1 MNPVKN
7 WYLCGFSEAIIST
20 IEKNN
25 YEKPFPIQ
33 AQSIPMI
40 LSGRDVIGIAETGSG
55 KTFAY
60 LLPMLKHIGAQR
72 PVREG

>member
-1 MNPVKN
+1 MDPKAVTKYRKQAGDIKIRGKNLLNPVKN

-20 IEKNN
+20 IEKYN

-40 LSGRDVIGIAETGSG
+40 LSGRDLIGIA
-55 KTFAY
+55 
-60 LLPMLKHIGAQR
+60 
-72 PVREG
+72 

>member
-1 MNPVKN
+1 M
-7 WYLCGFSEAIIST
+7 

-25 YEKPFPIQ
+25 FQKPFPIQ

-60 LLPMLKHIGAQR
+60 LLPMLKHVSSQR
-72 PVREG
+72 PCEEGEGPIGIIMTPTR